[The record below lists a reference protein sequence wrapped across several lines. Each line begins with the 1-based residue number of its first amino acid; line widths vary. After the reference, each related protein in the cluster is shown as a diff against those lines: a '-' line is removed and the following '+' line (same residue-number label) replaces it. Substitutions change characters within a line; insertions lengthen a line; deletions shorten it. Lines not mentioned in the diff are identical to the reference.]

1 MTSKGF
7 GDSVKWLFLSAD
19 LPVERNAVS
28 SCDTKAMKKFSWL
41 IQPTIEVILLRAISS
56 PFTSVMEGYG
66 NKHTMGSG
74 LKNTLVTKTSDVVKI
89 LQCIEIFIKVR
100 TDYNSWRLEGRK
112 KRERKC
118 KKGRKRK
125 TGARRTLHYSG
136 FVEGGGGGERRDSR
150 QWPSFHIISL
160 SLALPECSR
169 VWAGY
174 YLDRSMFYV

>member
-7 GDSVKWLFLSAD
+7 GDSVKWLYLSAD

-112 KRERKC
+112 KKGKKVQKRE
-118 KKGRKRK
+118 KKENWCPTNSALFWICRRGGR
-125 TGARRTLHYSG
+125 
-136 FVEGGGGGERRDSR
+136 GGIAGSDLRSTSSASR
-150 QWPSFHIISL
+150 
-160 SLALPECSR
+160 
-169 VWAGY
+169 
-174 YLDRSMFYV
+174 